1 MATDPITVQVIAN
14 GIKAL
19 IYEMDAAIERTSMS
33 VIIREQHDFGMS
45 LIDDR
50 GWVIAGT
57 TFTGGSLAEYA
68 AANPVYPGDVILFND
83 PYISHGEI
91 SHLGDTMIAVPIF
104 WDEQI
109 IAWGIAWGHHMDMGA
124 DAPASMPTQAT
135 EIYHEGLQIPPV
147 KLYVQGELQR
157 DLLSIIARNSRTP
170 DMMVGDLLSLSSAG
184 KIAEKRVHEMCEKFG
199 GAAVLETFAILFQR
213 AHDTMAKLI
222 TLLPDNQPIV
232 FEDYMDNDGLNDA
245 PLTIKATITR
255 HGRPGAD
262 RLHRHLAAMRGA
274 DQLSG
279 QREPGED
286 GAVQHAPP
294 GGRG

>member
-50 GWVIAGT
+50 GWVISGT

-68 AANPVYPGDVILFND
+68 AANPVYPGDVVLFND

-104 WDEQI
+104 WDEKI
-109 IAWGIAWGHHMDMGA
+109 ISWGIAWGHHMDMGA
-124 DAPASMPTQAT
+124 DAPASMPTQAS

-147 KLYVQGELQR
+147 KLYVKGELQR
-157 DLLSIIARNSRTP
+157 DLLSIIARN
-170 DMMVGDLLSLSSAG
+170 
-184 KIAEKRVHEMCEKFG
+184 
-199 GAAVLETFAILFQR
+199 
-213 AHDTMAKLI
+213 
-222 TLLPDNQPIV
+222 
-232 FEDYMDNDGLNDA
+232 
-245 PLTIKATITR
+245 
-255 HGRPGAD
+255 
-262 RLHRHLAAMRGA
+262 
-274 DQLSG
+274 
-279 QREPGED
+279 
-286 GAVQHAPP
+286 
-294 GGRG
+294 